1 MSLNKKIIFLSC
13 ALLASSVSAAQDN
26 RKEVATSQWTASQLA
41 AKDLLLQMARQ
52 LSDIQRFQVDVRI
65 GYDAMQDTGQ
75 KIEFGEQRRLL
86 VERPSLLL
94 SKGQSSSG
102 ATELLVFDG
111 KWITVS
117 DPDQKVYARAPQPG
131 DIDATLTYLT
141 GDLGMHLPL
150 AVMLMGRFPEE
161 IEQRMVDISYV
172 EETDIFGEPVH
183 HIAGR
188 TREVDFQVWITARH
202 NALPLRVILTYRE
215 EPGQPQYWANF
226 SDWKLNPSILLNA
239 FRFEPR
245 TDERE
250 VPLADH
256 FIPES
261 ANSSSIVA
269 PPTPGE
275 QP

>member
-1 MSLNKKIIFLSC
+1 MLLIKKMTLLLC
-13 ALLASSVSAAQDN
+13 ALLASSVAAAQDN
-26 RKEVATSQWTASQLA
+26 KRDDVTIQWTDSQHA
-41 AKDLLLQMARQ
+41 AKALLMEMATQ
-52 LSDIQRFQVDVRI
+52 LSDTQSFQVDVRS

-150 AVMLMGRFPEE
+150 AVMLMGRFPDE

-172 EETDIFGEPVH
+172 EETDIFGEPAH

-226 SDWKLNPSILLNA
+226 SDWKLHPSILLDA

-245 TDERE
+245 ADERE

-256 FIPES
+256 FIPVP
-261 ANSSSIVA
+261 ANSAATEA
-269 PPTPGE
+269 PSLN
-275 QP
+275 